1 MEFRDRPRVSICS
14 GTITPTDNRGYFHKI
29 TTQIRVSWPCT
40 RPCLPSAS
48 STAIS
53 SRPDRSVCSCVCTR
67 IITTSR
73 ASTFLLSPPPPPFF
87 RARFR
92 FTRNFEIYE
101 RPLIVTLLF
110 LRSLHR
116 PVSIIAPIF
125 PIIQPS
131 LCFPLAFYMRLP
143 HSCLFD

>member
-1 MEFRDRPRVSICS
+1 MAMHAPMPPLRF
-14 GTITPTDNRGYFHKI
+14 FH
-29 TTQIRVSWPCT
+29 RY
-40 RPCLPSAS
+40 LF
-48 STAIS
+48 STC
-53 SRPDRSVCSCVCTR
+53 PDRSVCSCVCTR

-125 PIIQPS
+125 Q
-131 LCFPLAFYMRLP
+131 
-143 HSCLFD
+143 LFNRPCVFLLHFICGYRIVVCSTENRSRNRSNEISFFFFSHYWCN

>member
-29 TTQIRVSWPCT
+29 TTQIRVSWPPL
-40 RPCLPSAS
+40 RFFHRYLF
-48 STAIS
+48 ST
-53 SRPDRSVCSCVCTR
+53 RPDRSVCSCVCTR

-73 ASTFLLSPPPPPFF
+73 ASTFLLSPPPPFF